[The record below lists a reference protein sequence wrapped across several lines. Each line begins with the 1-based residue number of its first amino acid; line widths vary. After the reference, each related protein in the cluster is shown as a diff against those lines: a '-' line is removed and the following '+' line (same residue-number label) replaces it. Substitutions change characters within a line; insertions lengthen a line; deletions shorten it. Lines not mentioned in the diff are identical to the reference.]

1 MNKFI
6 GKLAVVLAL
15 IVILLMGM
23 ALNGCTAS
31 AGYNRTLF
39 DTTYKF
45 DTVQIAMPNGDYVIG
60 NVENWTDW
68 EDSDAIQVTVNGTT
82 YYTHLS
88 NVVLMAKK

>member
-6 GKLAVVLAL
+6 GKLDIVLAL
-15 IVILLMGM
+15 IVALLILLMSM
-23 ALNGCTAS
+23 VLNGCTA
-31 AGYNRTLF
+31 NRTLF

-82 YYTHLS
+82 YYTHIS
-88 NVVLMAKK
+88 NVVLMAKN